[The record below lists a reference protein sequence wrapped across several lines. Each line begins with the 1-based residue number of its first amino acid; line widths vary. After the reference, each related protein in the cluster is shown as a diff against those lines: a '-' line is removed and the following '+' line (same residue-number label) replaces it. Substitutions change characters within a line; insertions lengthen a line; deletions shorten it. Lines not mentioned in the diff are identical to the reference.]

1 MESEVAV
8 ARLTREAWLVE
19 GLQLL
24 KEQGAAALTIDQ
36 LTQRLGV
43 TKGSFYHHFR
53 SRDDFSRSL
62 LAHWEERLTHRLIEA
77 SSDGRDFSERN
88 LKLTRMAE
96 ELFDPE
102 LEVAIRAWALRDPL
116 AMRFQERVDR
126 QRIGYLSELF
136 QLVTDDTGAA
146 AALAL
151 IRYAFYVGAQQIRPA
166 LSSQQYTR
174 LLQHLQQAL
183 LASVSTSHQ
192 QHDQDGG

>member
-1 MESEVAV
+1 MVGWEVEV
-8 ARLTREAWLVE
+8 TRLTREAWLDE

-24 KEQGAAALTIDQ
+24 KEEGAAALTIDQ

-53 SRDDFSRSL
+53 SRADFSRLL

-116 AMRFQERVDR
+116 AMRYQERVDR
-126 QRIGYLSELF
+126 QRIDYLSELF
-136 QLVTDDTGAA
+136 QLVTADSEAA
-146 AALAL
+146 SALAL

-174 LLQHLQQAL
+174 LLQRLQRAL
-183 LASVSTSHQ
+183 LASVTSQ
-192 QHDQDGG
+192 EQSDKDGG